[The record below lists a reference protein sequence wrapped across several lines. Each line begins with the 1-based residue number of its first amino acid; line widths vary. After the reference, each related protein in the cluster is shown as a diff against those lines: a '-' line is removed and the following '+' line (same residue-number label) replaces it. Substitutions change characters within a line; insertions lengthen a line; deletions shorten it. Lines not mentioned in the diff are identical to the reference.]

1 MEENNEYAVR
11 GGMANTEYATAAVV
25 IGALLFLIL
34 IRRGFRG
41 VSAGGLSVG
50 IR

>member
-1 MEENNEYAVR
+1 MDDGGEYAVR
-11 GGMANTEYATAAVV
+11 GGIATTEHATAVVV
-25 IGALLFLIL
+25 IGALIFLIL

>member
-1 MEENNEYAVR
+1 MDDGGEYAVR

-25 IGALLFLIL
+25 IGALIFLIL

-41 VSAGGLSVG
+41 GSAGGLSVG

>member
-1 MEENNEYAVR
+1 MASENEHAVR
-11 GGMANTEYATAAVV
+11 GGMANVEYSTAAVV

>member
-1 MEENNEYAVR
+1 MATEQKVR
-11 GGMANTEYATAAVV
+11 GGAGNVEYSTAAVV

>member
-1 MEENNEYAVR
+1 MDESNNYAVR
-11 GGMANTEYATAAVV
+11 GGANSTEYAAAAVV

-34 IRRGFRG
+34 VRRGFRG

-50 IR
+50 IK